1 MWVFWSRVGL
11 LFKGNSKENIAGWPI
26 GGATDRSTLDIRW
39 VFLPTDRLHPIGRFH
54 DFCLISTAHILQTVC
69 SCGGAERAFSTARR
83 RRLAARAARGEITKR
98 TRGYGGSC
106 KRECARGRLRARLCL
121 EKGDD
126 ARATRSSRETMNT
139 QGVGAM
145 VASGAV
151 RPPRVSRAAHLGFSS
166 CGGLPPR
173 HFYLSARRRGVPGL
187 RRLLPRGAHRPF
199 VPRSLSLTRS
209 PPSPHSRRLP
219 SRRTAPGAPPRRPHA
234 RRAGPTRPS
243 PPARARAGASASR
256 RRLAPGARDDVTLP
270 PNRAIYDGPR
280 VDTWS
285 GADAGVE
292 PRIVVEDAG
301 DNDTTLV
308 RCQGFD
314 RTGQLA
320 ALTIA
325 LSSFGLQI
333 KSTFIRTDNDAPNVD
348 DLFYVQ
354 NREGEPVSPSQ
365 HAALVAHGARARLGA
380 HRGGQRRRRQRRRLH
395 PRPRTRPRPGRRIRR
410 RFPERR
416 ARRRRR
422 ILRRLLGRF
431 ALRPGGVP
439 LVRIQPRFGG
449 EFGRRVSRRAAR
461 TRSSGL
467 EFLRRP
473 AGDGAGWPHGV
484 RRERRGGGQWL
495 FR

>member
-1 MWVFWSRVGL
+1 MPR
-11 LFKGNSKENIAGWPI
+11 E
-26 GGATDRSTLDIRW
+26 
-39 VFLPTDRLHPIGRFH
+39 
-54 DFCLISTAHILQTVC
+54 
-69 SCGGAERAFSTARR
+69 RR
-83 RRLAARAARGEITKR
+83 RRARDSVESRDDEHAGRRRDG
-98 TRGYGGSC
+98 C
-106 KRECARGRLRARLCL
+106 KRRGASPARL
-121 EKGDD
+121 
-126 ARATRSSRETMNT
+126 ARR
-139 QGVGAM
+139 
-145 VASGAV
+145 ASWFFL
-151 RPPRVSRAAHLGFSS
+151 P

-199 VPRSLSLTRS
+199 CPAEPLTDEIPAIATLSQTS
-209 PPSPHSRRLP
+209 VAAH
-219 SRRTAPGAPPRRPHA
+219 GA
-234 RRAGPTRPS
+234 RRAPA
-243 PPARARAGASASR
+243 PPARAQRRGTHPALSSGAGTGGRKMSASR

-365 HAALVAHGARARLGA
+365 HAALVAHMERALAWRPP
-380 HRGGQRRRRQRRRLH
+380 RRTTPPPPETQRLH

-495 FR
+495 FRRRPRRQRRAGGDDTRRQLERRAGFLDSCPPAAAETQTQTQSWTNTSDDVASRGNSNAFDWGGSAESTREREPATDFAGDDACDFVGAAAGAGGG